1 MTESL
6 RQSSSEVIVDAD
18 DFARRVIEPDDFV
31 ADTAA
36 FIDVRLERSAGK
48 ASYSFIGPGVSQN
61 ADQAVNLNVAHGFNI
76 GAASMASG
84 VVNSQHL
91 HFTAEVFICTKGHW
105 RVAVGEHRE
114 QKLEL
119 GAGTIFS
126 APTWVFRG
134 FENIGDHD
142 GWMYTVLGG
151 DDTGGIIWA
160 PDVIRAAAETGL
172 YLRSD
177 YTVVDG
183 TDGLST
189 NDVVK
194 PLEPAQ
200 LVSVDHY
207 SDQELAGRAVRQED
221 LTWSEQ
227 ALLSTVVAGHA
238 SAMAPVIGHGMTE
251 DRHHRAPI
259 TSAHGF
265 SVEWLRLPP
274 GSSTGL
280 HRHQQNQVVILTD
293 GSWDIAVNRD
303 EHRLHSLPAQGSVV
317 SLNSG
322 AWRDL
327 TNVGDDDAHAVV
339 VCATDQRPVIEW
351 DPHIVEAALQAGWS
365 RDAGGYIAP
374 AELIGRPVS

>member
-6 RQSSSEVIVDAD
+6 RQSSSEVVVDSD
-18 DFARRVIEPDDFV
+18 DFARRVIEPVDFV

-61 ADQAVNLNVAHGFNI
+61 PDQAVNLDVPHGFNI

-91 HFTAEVFICTKGHW
+91 HFTAEVFICTKGDW

-114 QKLEL
+114 QHLEL

-177 YTVVDG
+177 YTVIDG

-189 NDVVK
+189 NDIVQ

-200 LVSVDHY
+200 LVSVDRY

-221 LTWSEQ
+221 LKWSEQ
-227 ALLSTVVAGHA
+227 ALLSNVVTGHA

-274 GSSTGL
+274 GSSTGV
-280 HRHQQNQVVILTD
+280 HRHQQNQVVILID
-293 GSWDIAVNRD
+293 GSWGIAVNRD
-303 EHRLHSLPAQGSVV
+303 EHRLQSRPAQGSVV

-327 TNVGDDDAHAVV
+327 SNVGEGVAHAVV

-351 DPHIVEAALQAGWS
+351 DPGIVEAAQQAGWS

-374 AELIGRPVS
+374 VELIGRPV

>member
-6 RQSSSEVIVDAD
+6 RQSSSEVVVDAD

-61 ADQAVNLNVAHGFNI
+61 ADQAVNLDVPHGFNI

-303 EHRLHSLPAQGSVV
+303 EHRLHSLPAQGSIV
-317 SLNSG
+317 SLNAG

-327 TNVGDDDAHAVV
+327 TNVGEGDAHAVV

-351 DPHIVEAALQAGWS
+351 DPDIVEAARQAGWG

-374 AELIGRPVS
+374 VELIGRPVL

>member
-1 MTESL
+1 MTGHL
-6 RQSSSEVIVDAD
+6 LWSSSEVIVDAD
-18 DFARRVIEPDDFV
+18 DFARRVIEPAEFV
-31 ADTAA
+31 ADKAA

-48 ASYSFIGPGVSQN
+48 ASYSLIGPGVSQN
-61 ADQAVNLNVAHGFNI
+61 PDQVVNLDVPHGFNI

-114 QKLEL
+114 QHLEL
-119 GAGTIFS
+119 EAGTIFS

-134 FENIGDHD
+134 FENIGEDD
-142 GWMYTVLGG
+142 GWMYTILGG

-160 PDVIRAAAETGL
+160 PGVLRAAAETGL

-177 YTVVDG
+177 HTVIDAANG
-183 TDGLST
+183 YAA
-189 NDVVK
+189 NDLVQ

-200 LVSVDHY
+200 LVSVDRY
-207 SDQELAGRAVRQED
+207 SDQELADRAIQRRD
-221 LTWSEQ
+221 LEWSDQ
-227 ALLSTVVAGHA
+227 ALLSHVVDGHA
-238 SAMAPVIGHGMTE
+238 GAMAPVIGHGMTE

-274 GSSTGL
+274 NSSTGL
-280 HRHQQNQVVILTD
+280 HRHQQEQVIILID
-293 GSWDIAVNRD
+293 GCWEIAVNRA
-303 EHRLHSLPAQGSVV
+303 EHRLCSRPAQGSVA

-327 TNVGDDDAHAVV
+327 SNVGDADAHAVI

-351 DPHIVEAALQAGWS
+351 DADIVEAAQQAGWS

-374 AELIGRPVS
+374 VELVGRPLL

>member
-6 RQSSSEVIVDAD
+6 RQPSSDVVVDAD
-18 DFARRVIEPDDFV
+18 DFARRVIEPRDFV

-61 ADQAVNLNVAHGFNI
+61 PDQAVNLDVAHGFNI
-76 GAASMASG
+76 GAASMAGG

-91 HFTAEVFICTKGHW
+91 HFTAEVFICTKGDW
-105 RVAVGEHRE
+105 RVAIGEHLE

-200 LVSVDHY
+200 LVSVDRY
-207 SDQELAGRAVRQED
+207 SDQALADRAVRQED
-221 LTWSEQ
+221 LKWSEQ
-227 ALLSTVVAGHA
+227 ALLSNVVAGHA
-238 SAMAPVIGHGMTE
+238 GAMAPVIGHGMTE
-251 DRHHRAPI
+251 DRRHRSPI
-259 TSAHGF
+259 TTAHGF

-293 GSWDIAVNRD
+293 GSWDIAVNLD
-303 EHRLHSLPAQGSVV
+303 EHRLRSRPARGSVV

-327 TNVGDDDAHAVV
+327 ANVGDSDAHAVV

-351 DPHIVEAALQAGWS
+351 DPAIVEAAQRAGWS

-374 AELIGRPVS
+374 VELIGRPVL

>member
-18 DFARRVIEPDDFV
+18 DFARRVIEPVDFV

-61 ADQAVNLNVAHGFNI
+61 PDQMVNLNVPHGFNI

-91 HFTAEVFICTKGHW
+91 HFTAEVFICTQGRW
-105 RVAVGEHRE
+105 RVAIGEHQE
-114 QKLEL
+114 QQLEL

-160 PDVIRAAAETGL
+160 PDVLRAAAETGL

-189 NDVVK
+189 NDVVQ
-194 PLEPAQ
+194 PLGPAQ
-200 LVSVDHY
+200 LASVDRY
-207 SDQELAGRAVRQED
+207 SDKELAGRAVRQDD
-221 LTWSEQ
+221 LKWSHQ
-227 ALLSTVVAGHA
+227 SLLSNVVAGHA

-251 DRHHRAPI
+251 DRRHRSPI
-259 TSAHGF
+259 TAAHGF

-280 HRHQQNQVVILTD
+280 HRHQQNQVVIVID
-293 GSWDIAVNRD
+293 GSWDIAVNRGKSS
-303 EHRLHSLPAQGSVV
+303 LHSRPAQGSVV
-317 SLNSG
+317 SINSG

-327 TNVGDDDAHAVV
+327 SNIGDIEAHAII
-339 VCATDQRPVIEW
+339 VCATDERPAIEW
-351 DPHIVEAALQAGWS
+351 DPDIVDAAQQAGWS

-374 AELIGRPVS
+374 FELIGGTVL

>member
-6 RQSSSEVIVDAD
+6 RQTSSEVVVDSD
-18 DFARRVIEPDDFV
+18 DFARRVIEPVDFV

-61 ADQAVNLNVAHGFNI
+61 PDQAVNLDVPHGFNI

-91 HFTAEVFICTKGHW
+91 HFTAEVFICTKGDW

-114 QKLEL
+114 QHLEL

-177 YTVVDG
+177 YTVIDG

-189 NDVVK
+189 NDIVQ

-200 LVSVDHY
+200 LVSVDRY

-221 LTWSEQ
+221 LKWSEQ
-227 ALLSTVVAGHA
+227 ALLSNVVTGHA

-274 GSSTGL
+274 GSSTGV
-280 HRHQQNQVVILTD
+280 HRHQQNQVVILID
-293 GSWDIAVNRD
+293 GSWGIAVNRD
-303 EHRLHSLPAQGSVV
+303 EHRLQSRPAQGSVV

-327 TNVGDDDAHAVV
+327 SNVGEGVAHAVV

-351 DPHIVEAALQAGWS
+351 DPGIVEAAQQAGWS

-374 AELIGRPVS
+374 VELIGRPV